1 MRVWKE
7 STYVISQGLE
17 CIMSGEYLC
26 SVPEV
31 RQRSCEKEEEKRG
44 LIYGLVNMYLNGLL
58 HEYW

>member
-1 MRVWKE
+1 M
-7 STYVISQGLE
+7 IGQGLE

-31 RQRSCEKEEEKRG
+31 RQRSCEKEEEKKG

-58 HEYW
+58 HEY